1 MPASTQLPR
10 PPRQQRSR
18 RTLARIVEAGLAI
31 LREQGQEGL
40 TVQDVVARARTSV
53 GSFYQRFSGKEELLR
68 HLEGALVAEAR
79 SRFEGELAAGVS
91 AEASLGAAI
100 DAVVSLLAREPAL
113 DPALA
118 AAAEVDRARADAV
131 ARVLL
136 ERGHEIRHE
145 HPEAAVRTGF
155 AAVAGALRAPPAGVP
170 RAELVRELGRLW
182 RSYLGAGGGGE
193 PEEAVDFFEV
203 WG

>member
-1 MPASTQLPR
+1 M
-10 PPRQQRSR
+10 
-18 RTLARIVEAGLAI
+18 EAGLAI

-53 GSFYQRFSGKEELLR
+53 GSFYQRFSGKEDLLR

-79 SRFEGELAAGVS
+79 SRFEGELAVGVS

-118 AAAEVDRARADAV
+118 AARRW
-131 ARVLL
+131 
-136 ERGHEIRHE
+136 
-145 HPEAAVRTGF
+145 T
-155 AAVAGALRAPPAGVP
+155 
-170 RAELVRELGRLW
+170 
-182 RSYLGAGGGGE
+182 E
-193 PEEAVDFFEV
+193 PEPTRSRACCWSAATRSVTSIRRRPC
-203 WG
+203 GRA